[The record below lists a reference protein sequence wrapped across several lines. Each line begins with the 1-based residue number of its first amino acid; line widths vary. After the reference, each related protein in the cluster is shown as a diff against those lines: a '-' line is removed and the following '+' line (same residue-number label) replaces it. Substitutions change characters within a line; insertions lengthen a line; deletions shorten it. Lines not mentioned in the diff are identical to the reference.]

1 MIDDT
6 LILPTVYL
14 GPISY
19 YRALCST
26 CRDAIHCVSIE
37 VWESFPKQ
45 TLRNRCRIAGANGVQ
60 TLSIPVCK
68 SESKQYTKDVQI
80 SYQTAW
86 QHQHWNALRSAY
98 EHTPFFTYYADYFRP
113 FYEQKYTYLLDF
125 NMGLHE
131 VVMALLQNQAPLLS
145 PPQGGRCPDKTLSI
159 CERSWKGLTE
169 TWSGDKQLD
178 RYFEGDAINGVST
191 REYHQIFADKH
202 GFQDNLSIVD
212 LLFNMGNEALDY
224 VQRDRLE

>member
-1 MIDDT
+1 MQVLVVRDC
-6 LILPTVYL
+6 LILPTAYL

-19 YRALCST
+19 YRALLNPLP
-26 CRDAIHCVSIE
+26 AYGME
-37 VWESFPKQ
+37 AWESFPKQ
-45 TLRNRCRIAGANGVQ
+45 TLRNRCRITGANGVQ

-68 SESKQYTKDVQI
+68 SESKQFTKDVQI

-98 EHTPFFTYYADYFRP
+98 EHTPFFAYYADYFHP
-113 FYEQKYTYLLDF
+113 FYEQRYTYLLDF

-131 VVMALLQNQAPLLS
+131 VVLSLLRNQAPLLP

-159 CERSWKGLTE
+159 CERGWKGLTE

-178 RYFEGDAINGVST
+178 RYFEGDAINGVSI

-224 VQRDRLE
+224 VQRY

>member
-1 MIDDT
+1 MIDNT

-19 YRALCST
+19 YRALFRSLPQWGESEG
-26 CRDAIHCVSIE
+26 AIE
-37 VWESFPKQ
+37 AWESFPKQ

-68 SESKQYTKDVQI
+68 SESKQFTKDVQI

-98 EHTPFFTYYADYFRP
+98 EHTPFFTYFADYFRP
-113 FYEQKYTYLLDF
+113 FYEKKYTYLLDL

-131 VVMALLQNQAPLLS
+131 VVMSLLHNQVPTDNYQLS
-145 PPQGGRCPDKTLSI
+145 SI
-159 CERSWKGLTE
+159 NYQLTP

-178 RYFEGDAINGVST
+178 RYFERDAINGVST

-202 GFQDNLSIVD
+202 GFQENLSIVD
-212 LLFNMGNEALDY
+212 VLFNIGPESLDY
-224 VQRDRLE
+224 VQRY

>member
-1 MIDDT
+1 MQSGV
-6 LILPTVYL
+6 LILPTTYL

-19 YRALCST
+19 YRAILGSP
-26 CRDAIHCVSIE
+26 AYKVE

-45 TLRNRCRIAGANGVQ
+45 TMRNRCRIAGANGVQ

-68 SESKQYTKDVQI
+68 SESKQFTKDVQI

-98 EHTPFFTYYADYFRP
+98 EHTPFFTYFADYFRP
-113 FYEQKYTYLLDF
+113 FYEKRYTYLLDF

-131 VVMALLQNQAPLLS
+131 VVVSLLKNHEPRIKNQVPYVGNEQSLN
-145 PPQGGRCPDKTLSI
+145 TLNSLI
-159 CERSWKGLTE
+159 TD
-169 TWSGDKQLD
+169 TWSGDKDLD
-178 RYFEGDAINGVST
+178 RYFQETHLKDVST

-202 GFQDNLSIVD
+202 GFQENLSIVD
-212 LLFNMGNEALDY
+212 VLFNLGTEALDY
-224 VQRDRLE
+224 VQRY

>member
-1 MIDDT
+1 MQDTSQMIDDT
-6 LILPTVYL
+6 LILPTAYL

-37 VWESFPKQ
+37 GWESFPKQ

-131 VVMALLQNQAPLLS
+131 VVMALLRNQEPRAKSQDIL
-145 PPQGGRCPDKTLSI
+145 I
-159 CERSWKGLTE
+159 TE

-224 VQRDRLE
+224 VQRY

>member
-1 MIDDT
+1 M
-6 LILPTVYL
+6 PTAYL
-14 GPISY
+14 APISY
-19 YRALCST
+19 YRALFAT
-26 CRDAIHCVSIE
+26 CRDAIHGVSIE
-37 VWESFPKQ
+37 AWESFPKQ
-45 TLRNRCRIAGANGVQ
+45 TLRNRCHIAGANGVQ

-80 SYQTAW
+80 SYQAAW
-86 QHQHWNALRSAY
+86 QHQHWHALRSAY

-131 VVMALLQNQAPLLS
+131 VVMALLRNQEPRAKSQDVL
-145 PPQGGRCPDKTLSI
+145 I
-159 CERSWKGLTE
+159 TE

-178 RYFEGDAINGVST
+178 RHFDGTVKP
-191 REYHQIFADKH
+191 YHQIFADKH

-224 VQRDRLE
+224 VQRY